1 MIVPMKKFLL
11 VLLSKDLHSAPL
23 QLRKLGIAH
32 ITNFQSSGESCAVL
46 ETALKNA
53 QNAQGILASNASRKN
68 SEAPDAALKAGEL
81 IATTLAKQNE
91 ISSLLDRIADLKRES
106 DRIRPWGEFSPALF
120 AELQRSGMQIKL
132 LEAQLKQL
140 ETIPETND
148 YLKLP
153 APKGRARIALLGS
166 DSIPVGFDE
175 FKVPA
180 KSLGN
185 LETEIAD
192 CEKTLAGK
200 KAEMSRLA
208 VNVASIDRELKR
220 IESSLTIERLRAGMP
235 GQDSLRYLT
244 GFVPAAETEV
254 LKAEATKRGWAIAID
269 DPADDEL
276 PPTKVENNA
285 VVRMIQPVFDF
296 LGTVPNYREYDTSLW
311 FLGFFSLYFAM
322 IFGDGGYGVILLC
335 AALAMFFK
343 SRKAKKPVPD
353 FGRLL
358 FVLSGM
364 TILWGFVTSTWFAI
378 PFESLPRILQNMSLT
393 ALNGSNPEAG
403 TNTKIFC
410 FIIGALQLSIAHI
423 KNIKRDFPHLK
434 FLAQVGSLSMV
445 IGMLNAVLNLVI
457 DASRFPLQG
466 WALALIAGGFTMVF
480 VFGNWDGNLIKA
492 LLDGLKGIIPS
503 FLGVV
508 SVFADIVSY
517 IRLWAV
523 GLAGLAI
530 SQTVN
535 GMAVNLL
542 GPTGGGIVSF
552 LIGGLVGVIL
562 LFVGHAINLV
572 MSVLSVLVHGIRLNI
587 LEFSSHLGMEW
598 SGYKY
603 EPLSETAEERK
614 VQENI
619 V

>member
-1 MIVPMKKFLL
+1 
-11 VLLSKDLHSAPL
+11 
-23 QLRKLGIAH
+23 
-32 ITNFQSSGESCAVL
+32 
-46 ETALKNA
+46 
-53 QNAQGILASNASRKN
+53 
-68 SEAPDAALKAGEL
+68 
-81 IATTLAKQNE
+81 
-91 ISSLLDRIADLKRES
+91 
-106 DRIRPWGEFSPALF
+106 
-120 AELQRSGMQIKL
+120 MQIKL
-132 LEAQLKQL
+132 LEAQVKQL

-148 YLKLP
+148 YLRLP

-322 IFGDGGYGVILLC
+322 IFGDGGYGIILLC